1 MSRWSDSVS
10 LTNAEAS
17 LHRQGIAQDSEL
29 LKTKEVAMLAET
41 NGTRKMCGGVGT
53 DAYLLCNT

>member
-29 LKTKEVAMLAET
+29 LKTKEVAMLT
-41 NGTRKMCGGVGT
+41 GRVKCVGVGT

>member
-10 LTNAEAS
+10 VTNAEAS

-29 LKTKEVAMLAET
+29 LKTKEVAMLAEM
-41 NGTRKMCGGVGT
+41 NGTRKMCGRR
-53 DAYLLCNT
+53 D